1 MKILRQMF
9 CGTYLKIHQDKNP
22 TNGRVFILVHI
33 CDLSWNQIVPSLGL
47 MHDKLVEMGFEY
59 DDGKIVVSKIETEGS
74 SYHAK

>member
-1 MKILRQMF
+1 MF